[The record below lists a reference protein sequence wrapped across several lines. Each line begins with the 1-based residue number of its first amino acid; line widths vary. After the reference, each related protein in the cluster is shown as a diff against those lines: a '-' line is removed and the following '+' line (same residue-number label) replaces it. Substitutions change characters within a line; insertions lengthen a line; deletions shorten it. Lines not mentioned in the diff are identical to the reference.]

1 MVPSNW
7 IVVHSITLSILPFI
21 CGTSTVSESCAAR
34 DETDLEDLVAV
45 GTPFAPE
52 LLGRGDERA
61 EETRAELLAASRHGY
76 GGYTSGE
83 EGGRGPSSRKMA
95 PSLRRPSHRELS
107 LPARQSQHSTGST
120 PPQSTH
126 RQLPHLTRVAR
137 PSAAASR
144 PPLVKSC
151 PPRHG
156 RHAPLRGSHR
166 LRQARS
172 LQN

>member
-61 EETRAELLAASRHGY
+61 EETRAEFLAASRHGY

-83 EGGRGPSSRKMA
+83 EGGG
-95 PSLRRPSHRELS
+95 
-107 LPARQSQHSTGST
+107 G
-120 PPQSTH
+120 
-126 RQLPHLTRVAR
+126 PHLER
-137 PSAAASR
+137 
-144 PPLVKSC
+144 
-151 PPRHG
+151 
-156 RHAPLRGSHR
+156 
-166 LRQARS
+166 
-172 LQN
+172 